1 MPRFTIRTL
10 IILTTAAAAYCSVFT
25 RLSGQAAFVWGV
37 YLSIVVLLVI
47 ALR

>member
-10 IILTTAAAAYCSVFT
+10 IILTTAVAAYCSVIT
-25 RLSGQAAFVWGV
+25 QVSGQHAIVWCVYITYAVFVAF
-37 YLSIVVLLVI
+37 